1 MADSVAY
8 QHTDGNRNYDGS
20 NLVYG
25 VIEKERGSFHT
36 ASFLLLQSRNLL
48 GGQLAVS

>member
-8 QHTDGNRNYDGS
+8 QHTDSYRNYDGS

-25 VIEKERGSFHT
+25 V
-36 ASFLLLQSRNLL
+36 RNVKRWDYLW
-48 GGQLAVS
+48 